1 MIPWPWPTTSP
12 TCYLQSP
19 TSEEREKEITHGGI
33 LLHIHLPSS
42 SRFGFLLDPSC
53 IRPDSDVLSPHYD
66 SHDFLPSR
74 LYIHHSGCALVQPV
88 CEETEEQRSGTRT
101 PDDDPAKMALH
112 SSNPLKSSTPLGS
125 PSKKSPGKKSPGK
138 KSPGKKS
145 PDSSGSSCSRVIT
158 EVDLKCGFYW
168 YRNFLLPKQ
177 KNVPSSI
184 LEQYDSVLSNLKKLC
199 DNHDRELLELCTQ
212 VFCENF

>member
-1 MIPWPWPTTSP
+1 V
-12 TCYLQSP
+12 
-19 TSEEREKEITHGGI
+19 RKEKEEITHGGI
-33 LLHIHLPSS
+33 LIHIHLPSS

-53 IRPDSDVLSPHYD
+53 IHPDSDVLSPHYD

-101 PDDDPAKMALH
+101 PDDDPAKIALH

-145 PDSSGSSCSRVIT
+145 PGKKLPGKKSPSKKSPDSSGSSSFRAIT

-177 KNVPSSI
+177 KNVPSSM
-184 LEQYDSVLSNLKKLC
+184 LEQYDSVLSSLKKLC
-199 DNHDRELLELCTQ
+199 DNHDRELLDLCTQ